1 MWPRPPGRLH
11 LVGPEFRFFK
21 DKTTLMWCSSQTR
34 NHFQKFRVE
43 HTPRKILTKKIPKKM
58 GFWNKYHLS
67 NHESWLFGSIYVRVS
82 RVFFLTPT
90 IMVQFEVSPPS
101 VPRCPQHLPGMSHVH
116 PGKPTPFRLAFN
128 CFQVPRG
135 WDFAQKNGPRLEK
148 DEASNGG
155 WFPGE
160 IMAKQC

>member
-90 IMVQFEVSPPS
+90 IMVQWKMGRVAKMIVFSLKLVGNFPLKFWEKG
-101 VPRCPQHLPGMSHVH
+101 VPVWGMELLKLPGKAPEKWRVARWHV
-116 PGKPTPFRLAFN
+116 PESRPAY
-128 CFQVPRG
+128 FQ
-135 WDFAQKNGPRLEK
+135 WL
-148 DEASNGG
+148 
-155 WFPGE
+155 
-160 IMAKQC
+160 M